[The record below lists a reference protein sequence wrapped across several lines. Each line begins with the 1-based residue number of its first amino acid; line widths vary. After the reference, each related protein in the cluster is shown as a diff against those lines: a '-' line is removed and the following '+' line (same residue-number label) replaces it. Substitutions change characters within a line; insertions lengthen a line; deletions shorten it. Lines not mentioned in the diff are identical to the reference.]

1 MGHYW
6 SMSGPD
12 FVPPGDRSDG
22 RWPSQPPPGQPWQMP
37 PTPNTS
43 GGSLLL
49 GLVIGTL
56 VAWIL
61 GDAHFDAVGQ
71 ASIFGLTTPEVARFN
86 GDVGF
91 GLAVGLLVAY
101 IVVAIVFA
109 VRPSTSRL
117 GAGLLLAIGAV
128 LVILAGLCFGLVFG
142 VIR

>member
-49 GLVIGTL
+49 GLVIGVIVL
-56 VAWIL
+56 L
-61 GDAHFDAVGQ
+61 GGGWTFLAFV
-71 ASIFGLTTPEVARFN
+71 TRFN

>member
-1 MGHYW
+1 
-6 SMSGPD
+6 
-12 FVPPGDRSDG
+12 
-22 RWPSQPPPGQPWQMP
+22 MP

-49 GLVIGTL
+49 GLVIGVIVL
-56 VAWIL
+56 L
-61 GDAHFDAVGQ
+61 GGGWTFLAFV
-71 ASIFGLTTPEVARFN
+71 TRFN